1 MKRIYNFILM
11 LIKEFFFIILGIL
24 IAGFGLKSF
33 LIPNGFIDGGI
44 TGISLL
50 ISFLTPISVSIL
62 IFVLNIP
69 FMFLARKQVGD
80 TFALKTFLA
89 ILGLSLCLVF
99 VQYPIITSDKLLV
112 AVFGGFLLGS
122 GVGLAV
128 RGGSVLDGTEVL
140 SVYLNKRIG
149 FSIGEI
155 IFFINLIIFS
165 SAAFLLS
172 IETALYSIL
181 TYLAASKTVD
191 FITHGIE
198 EYTSLTIIS
207 DKSDEIRKK
216 LIEHLGKGVTIYRG
230 NKGYSKGKTKSEI
243 DILFTV
249 VTRLEVFKIKKEVFE
264 TDSSALVIESSI
276 NEMHGGFIKKRK
288 GIQGM
293 NN

>member
-1 MKRIYNFILM
+1 MLKKRVFSGIFNILKEIFFM
-11 LIKEFFFIILGIL
+11 LVGIAL
-24 IAGFGLKSF
+24 AGFGLKSF
-33 LIPNGFIDGGI
+33 LIPNGFIDGGV

-50 ISFLTPISVSIL
+50 VSFLTPISLSFLIL
-62 IFVLNIP
+62 IINIP
-69 FMFLARKQVGD
+69 FIFLAEKQVGKI
-80 TFALKTFLA
+80 FAIKTFIA
-89 ILGLSLCLVF
+89 IVGLSLCLWF
-99 VQYPIITSDKLLV
+99 IKYPIITSDKLLV
-112 AVFGGFLLGS
+112 AVFGGFLLGAGIGFS
-122 GVGLAV
+122 V

-140 SVYLNKRIG
+140 SVYLSRKIG

-172 IETALYSIL
+172 VETALYSIL

-207 DKSDEIRKK
+207 DKSNEIKKK
-216 LIEHLGKGVTIYRG
+216 LVEHLGKGVTVYKG
-230 NKGYSKGKTKSEI
+230 NKGYSKGKTKSEL

-249 VTRLEVFKIKKEVFE
+249 VTRLEVFKIKKEIIE
-264 TDSSALVIESSI
+264 IDPSALVIESSI

-288 GIQGM
+288 GILG
-293 NN
+293 